1 MLAHPPGYAPET
13 TARTPAGRDSG
24 QAGQASGHVAPAD
37 TAAESAGAEENGT
50 SPREGQNGRSPHAA
64 TAGTELDGLGRQQH
78 GPGGSHSRTGDLLDT
93 DHQGTAAA
101 READGARQGTGPPE
115 AEGPGDSAELA
126 EAPGPHG
133 LRDAS
138 PESGDA
144 EALRQRIS
152 ELEAANT
159 QLETESAA
167 KDAVIAEQHDAIEA
181 KDAAIA
187 EQDAALADKD
197 GLIASQWRVISEL
210 DHRIDDLAAGDAD
223 PGTEGAGLAADKAN
237 PAVDGADVAADSTAP
252 GTGADRPDQG
262 LVRDNPD
269 TGDEEQAGLAGID
282 SRTADLP
289 EQENEQPTAA
299 RRWLRLVP
307 SNETAVVLTGVA
319 AMSTTIANVTHQ
331 LGDGW
336 YAVVGAAVPLA
347 VGGVAWVNKY
357 WKKGSNG
364 SQSQD

>member
-1 MLAHPPGYAPET
+1 
-13 TARTPAGRDSG
+13 
-24 QAGQASGHVAPAD
+24 
-37 TAAESAGAEENGT
+37 
-50 SPREGQNGRSPHAA
+50 
-64 TAGTELDGLGRQQH
+64 
-78 GPGGSHSRTGDLLDT
+78 
-93 DHQGTAAA
+93 
-101 READGARQGTGPPE
+101 
-115 AEGPGDSAELA
+115 
-126 EAPGPHG
+126 
-133 LRDAS
+133 
-138 PESGDA
+138 
-144 EALRQRIS
+144 
-152 ELEAANT
+152 
-159 QLETESAA
+159 
-167 KDAVIAEQHDAIEA
+167 VIAEQHDAIEA

-252 GTGADRPDQG
+252 GTGADRPEQG

-282 SRTADLP
+282 NRTADLP